1 MYSIGFDI
9 GSSSVKAALVEKD
22 TGKVISVVKKPDDEM
37 TIKSLNNG
45 WAEQDPFL
53 WWEYVCQS
61 SKELIKKTGANP
73 NDILTIGIAYQ
84 MHGLVIVDE
93 NLKPFRDSII
103 WCDSRA
109 VEIGEKAFNELGE
122 SHCKEYLYN
131 SPANF
136 TCLLY
141 TSPSPRAS

>member
-1 MYSIGFDI
+1 MYSIGFDV

-22 TGKVISVVKKPDDEM
+22 SGKVISVVKKPDDEM
-37 TIKSLNNG
+37 TMKSLNNG

-61 SKELIKKTGANP
+61 SKELIKKTGVNS

-93 NLKPFRDSII
+93 NLISEGYAKNVVTIL
-103 WCDSRA
+103 CDR
-109 VEIGEKAFNELGE
+109 GERYF
-122 SHCKEYLYN
+122 S
-131 SPANF
+131 
-136 TCLLY
+136 CL
-141 TSPSPRAS
+141 

>member
-22 TGKVISVVKKPDDEM
+22 TGRVISVVKKPDDEM

-61 SKELIKKTGANP
+61 SKELIKKNWS
-73 NDILTIGIAYQ
+73 
-84 MHGLVIVDE
+84 
-93 NLKPFRDSII
+93 KS
-103 WCDSRA
+103 
-109 VEIGEKAFNELGE
+109 
-122 SHCKEYLYN
+122 
-131 SPANF
+131 
-136 TCLLY
+136 
-141 TSPSPRAS
+141 